1 MVKNW
6 KTTVAGIF
14 VFIAMN
20 GTDLGLS
27 PRMQRL
33 LAGAGIAAGFL
44 SSKDK
49 DVTGVGIS
57 ARRTGQGV

>member
-6 KTTVAGIF
+6 KTTVAGVFIF
-14 VFIAMN
+14 VVMN
-20 GTDLGLS
+20 GPDLGLS
-27 PRMQRL
+27 ERWQRIL
-33 LAGAGIAAGFL
+33 TGAGIAAGFL

>member
-6 KTTVAGIF
+6 KTTLAGVF
-14 VFIAMN
+14 VFLMVNA
-20 GTDLGLS
+20 TELGIS
-27 PRMQRL
+27 PRWQRL
-33 LAGAGIAAGFL
+33 LTGAGIAAGFL